1 MRISFD
7 LDDTLFVSEKKFK
20 TEKAP
25 RFPFNLLYKEQ
36 LRQGTVGLMKRL
48 CAEGVE
54 VWIYTTS
61 FRSERYIR
69 GLFAL
74 YGIRPDAVVNGERH
88 AREVQRTRKDAM
100 PSKYPSRYKIDLHI
114 DDDVSVLQNGR
125 TYGFRVLIVG
135 EQDDEWADKI
145 WNEVEKIRGMKERT
159 DNVHQT
165 GGSA

>member
-20 TEKAP
+20 TERVP
-25 RFPFNLLYKEQ
+25 QFPFNLLYKER
-36 LRQGTVGLMKRL
+36 LRQGTVRLMKKL

-69 GLFAL
+69 SLFAL
-74 YGIRPDAVVNGERH
+74 YGIRPDAVVNGEKH
-88 AREVQRTRKDAM
+88 AREVQGTRLEAM
-100 PSKYPSRYKIDLHI
+100 PSKYPSRYKIDLHV

-135 EQDDEWADKI
+135 EQDDAWTDKV
-145 WNEVEKIRGMKERT
+145 WDEVEKIRGIK
-159 DNVHQT
+159 
-165 GGSA
+165 AK